1 MNNFEESKA
10 DRLENEGN
18 VSKEKAESIK
28 EETSNVKKENIKN
41 DKHAQKA
48 EKKRLVR
55 EKKALKKKAKLE
67 KKQGKKLEKKQAKEQ
82 GKDQGQDQRREQEKE
97 QGKKQGLGSSLKSK
111 RKKDAKDVRQKRHK
125 DDISKR
131 LAVTA
136 GLMIF
141 ISFAVF
147 IIVVE
152 VMTTKIIQDNINR
165 EMYLT
170 VNNSSVKLESNLLT
184 LKPGQSFDTKFLSL
198 VTNKS
203 TDFPSLRMAV
213 MNRTGD
219 FLYSENKDEIKK
231 NCAEIMPKTSN
242 RVISGL
248 RGRAQFKT
256 RTRTEWAY
264 YVPMNAAGRSVW
276 LVGRISYNEVRS
288 RVLPVAVMITILG
301 IIALLTLT
309 ILIRQMIKKSLKP
322 LANIQEVATEIAK
335 GNFDMS
341 IQYQKQ
347 DEIGRLAVALQ
358 DFIDRLRYIIQDI
371 GKRLGDFSDGDLTM
385 DEMDKE
391 YYIGS
396 YASIQQS
403 IEEISAGL
411 TNTISEIRRASD
423 QVATGSSQVS
433 SGAQSLAQSST
444 EQASSIEELSQS
456 MLRISNRISETAD
469 MTNEAAKI
477 SQESKDAVTL
487 TNEKMKEMTES
498 MRDITGKANEIGKI
512 IQIIDDIAFQT
523 NILALNASIE
533 AARAGEAGKGF
544 AVVAGEVGNL
554 AKKSQE
560 AAQGT
565 AKLIED
571 TITAVGKGTTIT
583 SDTEAALGNVS
594 ESFGQI
600 NRLISKIQ
608 SASVEESDSVKQ
620 VTDGLNQ
627 ISAIVQ
633 TNSATAEESAA
644 AAEALSSQAET
655 MKGLVGAFKLDE
667 KHE

>member
-1 MNNFEESKA
+1 
-10 DRLENEGN
+10 
-18 VSKEKAESIK
+18 
-28 EETSNVKKENIKN
+28 
-41 DKHAQKA
+41 
-48 EKKRLVR
+48 
-55 EKKALKKKAKLE
+55 
-67 KKQGKKLEKKQAKEQ
+67 
-82 GKDQGQDQRREQEKE
+82 
-97 QGKKQGLGSSLKSK
+97 
-111 RKKDAKDVRQKRHK
+111 
-125 DDISKR
+125 
-131 LAVTA
+131 
-136 GLMIF
+136 
-141 ISFAVF
+141 
-147 IIVVE
+147 
-152 VMTTKIIQDNINR
+152 
-165 EMYLT
+165 
-170 VNNSSVKLESNLLT
+170 
-184 LKPGQSFDTKFLSL
+184 
-198 VTNKS
+198 
-203 TDFPSLRMAV
+203 
-213 MNRTGD
+213 
-219 FLYSENKDEIKK
+219 
-231 NCAEIMPKTSN
+231 
-242 RVISGL
+242 
-248 RGRAQFKT
+248 
-256 RTRTEWAY
+256 
-264 YVPMNAAGRSVW
+264 
-276 LVGRISYNEVRS
+276 
-288 RVLPVAVMITILG
+288 
-301 IIALLTLT
+301 
-309 ILIRQMIKKSLKP
+309 
-322 LANIQEVATEIAK
+322 
-335 GNFDMS
+335 
-341 IQYQKQ
+341 
-347 DEIGRLAVALQ
+347 
-358 DFIDRLRYIIQDI
+358 
-371 GKRLGDFSDGDLTM
+371 
-385 DEMDKE
+385 
-391 YYIGS
+391 
-396 YASIQQS
+396 
-403 IEEISAGL
+403 
-411 TNTISEIRRASD
+411 
-423 QVATGSSQVS
+423 
-433 SGAQSLAQSST
+433 
-444 EQASSIEELSQS
+444 
-456 MLRISNRISETAD
+456 

>member
-10 DRLENEGN
+10 DRLENEEN
-18 VSKEKAESIK
+18 VSKEKAESNIG
-28 EETSNVKKENIKN
+28 EPSNMKKENIKN

-48 EKKRLVR
+48 EKKRLAR
-55 EKKALKKKAKLE
+55 EKKALKKKTKLE
-67 KKQGKKLEKKQAKEQ
+67 KKKGLKLEKKQAKEQ
-82 GKDQGQDQRREQEKE
+82 EKDQE
-97 QGKKQGLGSSLKSK
+97 KKQGLGGPLKSK
-111 RKKDAKDVRQKRHK
+111 RKKEAKDVRQKRHK

-184 LKPGQSFDTKFLSL
+184 LKPGQSFDTKFLSM

-322 LANIQEVATEIAK
+322 LANIQEVTTEIAK
-335 GNFDMS
+335 GNFDIS

-456 MLRISNRISETAD
+456 MLKISNRISETAD

-667 KHE
+667 NNK